1 MIFLLV
7 RALPYVIPL
16 FYLVLLRVVFYF
28 PNYWIWIVL
37 VSVVSL
43 LLWFALL
50 KSRDTSKSL
59 LPSFAYALIF
69 LIAGFSY
76 LMILENNWIINGFS
90 VGWSFIFWLYLEA
103 VFHDFY
109 KTGKTYIL
117 NLQNVSLYSNILVIF
132 FLSASL
138 SNFSIFLNW
147 SKTWILVFLLLVYF
161 ALLYSVFLFQG
172 WEIKKAQVFSFIL
185 SLVMIEF
192 TAVIMLLPSS
202 FYIIASLSAGL
213 YYFLSGV
220 SILWM
225 RQSLDK
231 IALAKYLGF
240 SLFFA
245 AIVMG
250 SANWL

>member
-7 RALPYVIPL
+7 RALPYIIPL
-16 FYLVLLRVVFYF
+16 IYLALLKIIFYF
-28 PNYWIWIVL
+28 PNYWFWMISASMI
-37 VSVVSL
+37 L
-43 LLWFALL
+43 LSLWFALL
-50 KSRDTSKSL
+50 KSRDSSKSL
-59 LPSFAYALIF
+59 LPSFAYGLIF
-69 LIAGFSY
+69 LITGFSY
-76 LMILENNWIINGFS
+76 LMILENNWVVNGFFL
-90 VGWSFIFWLYLEA
+90 GWSFIFWLYLEA

-117 NLQNVSLYSNILVIF
+117 SLQNISLYSNILVIF

-147 SKTWILVFLLLVYF
+147 SKVSILIFLLVVYF
-161 ALLYSVFLFQG
+161 VLLYSVFLFQG
-172 WEIKKAQVFSFIL
+172 WEIKKAQTFSFIL
-185 SLVMIEF
+185 SLVMVEF
-192 TAVIMLLPSS
+192 SASIMLLPSS
-202 FYIIASLSAGL
+202 FYVIASLSAGL

-231 IALAKYLGF
+231 MSFVKYLVF
-240 SLFFA
+240 SLFFVI
-245 AIVMG
+245 IVIG